1 MKKVMEQSEERLS
14 RIDAYNKLVDV
25 AILTK
30 TSSKAVADIVNNELG
45 IECNASDVQEILK
58 SSVSASDMHKIRRE
72 IEENASIKME
82 NANGTSFLRK
92 YVSFSGR
99 ISRSEYWVLKL
110 LILPMM
116 ASILLCGVVMM
127 WSKTGNDAG
136 MLVLTVIIFICFIYF
151 NIVADVRRLH
161 DIGESG
167 WLVLLELVPLANI
180 VIAAFLFFKGSQ
192 SAGNQHKDL
201 KSSH

>member
-1 MKKVMEQSEERLS
+1 MYALFRDLQPGS
-14 RIDAYNKLVDV
+14 
-25 AILTK
+25 
-30 TSSKAVADIVNNELG
+30 
-45 IECNASDVQEILK
+45 VQEILK

-99 ISRSEYWVLKL
+99 ISRSEYWALKL
-110 LILPMM
+110 LILPIMVI
-116 ASILLCGVVMM
+116 ILLNGVAMV
-127 WSKTGNDAG
+127 WDKTGNDLG
-136 MLVLTVIIFICFIYF
+136 ILVLFVIIFISYIYF

-167 WLVLLELVPLANI
+167 WLVLLELVPLVNI

>member
-1 MKKVMEQSEERLS
+1 MEQSEERLS
-14 RIDAYNKLVDV
+14 RINAYNKLVDA

-30 TSSKAVADIVNNELG
+30 TSSKSVADIVNNELG

-72 IEENASIKME
+72 IEGNASIKMG
-82 NANGTSFLRK
+82 NANRNLFLKK

-99 ISRSEYWVLKL
+99 ISRSEYWALKL
-110 LILPMM
+110 LILPIMVI
-116 ASILLCGVVMM
+116 ILLNGVAMV
-127 WSKTGNDAG
+127 WDKTGNDLG
-136 MLVLTVIIFICFIYF
+136 ILVLFVIIFISYIYF

-167 WLVLLELVPLANI
+167 WLVLLELVPLVNI

-192 SAGNQHKDL
+192 SVGN
-201 KSSH
+201 

>member
-1 MKKVMEQSEERLS
+1 MEQSEERLS
-14 RIDAYNKLVDV
+14 RINAYNKLVDA

-30 TSSKAVADIVNNELG
+30 TSSKSVADIVNHELG

-82 NANGTSFLRK
+82 IANGTSFLRK

-99 ISRSEYWVLKL
+99 ISRSEYWALKL
-110 LILPMM
+110 LILPIMVI
-116 ASILLCGVVMM
+116 ILLNGVAMV
-127 WSKTGNDAG
+127 WDKTGNDLG
-136 MLVLTVIIFICFIYF
+136 ILVLFVIIFISYIYF

-167 WLVLLELVPLANI
+167 WLVLLELVPLVNI

>member
-72 IEENASIKME
+72 IEGNASIKMG
-82 NANGTSFLRK
+82 NANRNLFLKK

-99 ISRSEYWVLKL
+99 ISRSEYWALKL
-110 LILPMM
+110 LILPIV
-116 ASILLCGVVMM
+116 AIILLYGVAMV
-127 WSKTGNDAG
+127 WDKTGNDSG
-136 MLVLTVIIFICFIYF
+136 ILVLFVIIFISYIYF

-167 WLVLLELVPLANI
+167 WLVLLELVPLVDI

>member
-1 MKKVMEQSEERLS
+1 MEQSEERLS

-72 IEENASIKME
+72 IEGNASIKMG
-82 NANGTSFLRK
+82 NANRNLFLKK

-99 ISRSEYWVLKL
+99 ISRSEYWALKL
-110 LILPMM
+110 LILPIMVI
-116 ASILLCGVVMM
+116 ILLNGVAMV
-127 WSKTGNDAG
+127 WDKTGNDSG
-136 MLVLTVIIFICFIYF
+136 ILVLFVIIFISYIYF

>member
-1 MKKVMEQSEERLS
+1 MEQSEERLS
-14 RIDAYNKLVDV
+14 RINAYNKLVDA

-30 TSSKAVADIVNNELG
+30 TSSKSVADIVNHELG

-82 NANGTSFLRK
+82 NANGTSSLRK

-99 ISRSEYWVLKL
+99 ISRSEYWALKL
-110 LILPMM
+110 LILPIMVI
-116 ASILLCGVVMM
+116 ILLNGVAMV
-127 WSKTGNDAG
+127 WDKTGNDLG
-136 MLVLTVIIFICFIYF
+136 ILVLFVIIFISYIYF

-167 WLVLLELVPLANI
+167 WLVLLELVPLVNI

>member
-1 MKKVMEQSEERLS
+1 
-14 RIDAYNKLVDV
+14 
-25 AILTK
+25 
-30 TSSKAVADIVNNELG
+30 
-45 IECNASDVQEILK
+45 
-58 SSVSASDMHKIRRE
+58 MHKIRRE
-72 IEENASIKME
+72 IEGNASIKMG
-82 NANGTSFLRK
+82 NANRNLFLKK

-167 WLVLLELVPLANI
+167 WWVFLKLVPLANI
-180 VIAAFLFFKGSQ
+180 VIAAFLFFKGGQ
-192 SAGNQHKDL
+192 AVGNQHRDL
-201 KSSH
+201 RASH

>member
-1 MKKVMEQSEERLS
+1 MEQSEERLS
-14 RIDAYNKLVDV
+14 RINAYNKLVDA

-30 TSSKAVADIVNNELG
+30 ISSKSVADIVNHELG
-45 IECNASDVQEILK
+45 IECNASNVQEILK

-72 IEENASIKME
+72 IEGNASIKME

-92 YVSFSGR
+92 YVSFSGC
-99 ISRSEYWVLKL
+99 ISRSEYWALKL
-110 LILPMM
+110 LILPIV
-116 ASILLCGVVMM
+116 AIILLYGVAMV
-127 WSKTGNDAG
+127 WDKTGNDSG
-136 MLVLTVIIFICFIYF
+136 ILVLFVIIFISYIYF
-151 NIVADVRRLH
+151 NIVADFRRLH

-167 WLVLLELVPLANI
+167 WLVLLKLVPLANI

>member
-1 MKKVMEQSEERLS
+1 MEQSEERLS
-14 RIDAYNKLVDV
+14 RINAYNKLVDA
-25 AILTK
+25 AILAK
-30 TSSKAVADIVNNELG
+30 TSSKSVADIVNHELG
-45 IECNASDVQEILK
+45 IECNA
-58 SSVSASDMHKIRRE
+58 A
-72 IEENASIKME
+72 
-82 NANGTSFLRK
+82 NANVTSFLRK

-99 ISRSEYWVLKL
+99 ISRSEYWALKL
-110 LILPMM
+110 LILPIV
-116 ASILLCGVVMM
+116 AIILLYGVAMV
-127 WSKTGNDAG
+127 WDKTGNDSG
-136 MLVLTVIIFICFIYF
+136 ILVLFVIIFISYIYF

>member
-1 MKKVMEQSEERLS
+1 MKVMEQSEERLS
-14 RIDAYNKLVDV
+14 RINAYNKLVDA

-30 TSSKAVADIVNNELG
+30 TSSKSVADIVNHELG
-45 IECNASDVQEILK
+45 IECNAANVQEILK

-99 ISRSEYWVLKL
+99 ISRSEYWALKL
-110 LILPMM
+110 LILPIMVI
-116 ASILLCGVVMM
+116 ILLNGVAMV
-127 WSKTGNDAG
+127 WDKTGNDSG
-136 MLVLTVIIFICFIYF
+136 ILVLFVIIFISYIYF

-167 WLVLLELVPLANI
+167 WLVRLELFLWSTLSLRRFFFLKVANQL
-180 VIAAFLFFKGSQ
+180 VINIKT
-192 SAGNQHKDL
+192 
-201 KSSH
+201 

>member
-1 MKKVMEQSEERLS
+1 MEQSEERLS
-14 RIDAYNKLVDV
+14 RINAYNKLVDA

-30 TSSKAVADIVNNELG
+30 TSSKSVADIVNHELG
-45 IECNASDVQEILK
+45 IECNAANVQEILK

-92 YVSFSGR
+92 YVSFFGR
-99 ISRSEYWVLKL
+99 ISRSEYWALKL
-110 LILPMM
+110 LILPIMVI
-116 ASILLCGVVMM
+116 ILLNGVAMV
-127 WSKTGNDAG
+127 WDKTGNDSG
-136 MLVLTVIIFICFIYF
+136 ILVLFVIIFISYIYF

-167 WLVLLELVPLANI
+167 WLVLLKLVPLANI

>member
-1 MKKVMEQSEERLS
+1 MEQSEERLS

-99 ISRSEYWVLKL
+99 ISRSEYWALKL
-110 LILPMM
+110 LILPIMVI
-116 ASILLCGVVMM
+116 ILLNGVAMV
-127 WSKTGNDAG
+127 WDKTGNDSG
-136 MLVLTVIIFICFIYF
+136 ILVLFVIIFISYIYF

-167 WLVLLELVPLANI
+167 WLVLLELVPLVNI
-180 VIAAFLFFKGSQ
+180 VIAAFLFFKGGQ
-192 SAGNQHKDL
+192 AVGNQHRDL
-201 KSSH
+201 RASH

>member
-1 MKKVMEQSEERLS
+1 MKEVMEQSEERLS

-30 TSSKAVADIVNNELG
+30 TSSRAVADIVNNELG

-72 IEENASIKME
+72 IEGNASIKMG
-82 NANGTSFLRK
+82 NANRNLFLKK

-99 ISRSEYWVLKL
+99 ISRSEYWALKL
-110 LILPMM
+110 LILPIMVI
-116 ASILLCGVVMM
+116 ILLNGVAMV
-127 WSKTGNDAG
+127 WDKTGNDSG
-136 MLVLTVIIFICFIYF
+136 ILVLFVIIFISYIYF

>member
-1 MKKVMEQSEERLS
+1 MEQSEERLS
-14 RIDAYNKLVDV
+14 RINAYNKLVDA

-30 TSSKAVADIVNNELG
+30 TSSKSVADIVNHELG
-45 IECNASDVQEILK
+45 IECNAANVQEILK

-72 IEENASIKME
+72 IEGNASIKME

-92 YVSFSGR
+92 Y
-99 ISRSEYWVLKL
+99 SRSEDWALKL
-110 LILPMM
+110 LILPIV
-116 ASILLCGVVMM
+116 AIILLYGVAMV
-127 WSKTGNDAG
+127 WDKTGNNSG
-136 MLVLTVIIFICFIYF
+136 ILVLFVIIFISYIYF

-167 WLVLLELVPLANI
+167 WLVLLKLVPLANI

>member
-72 IEENASIKME
+72 IEGNASIKME

-99 ISRSEYWVLKL
+99 ISRSEYWALKL

-151 NIVADVRRLH
+151 NIVADVRRLQ
-161 DIGESG
+161 DRKSTR
-167 WLVLLELVPLANI
+167 LN
-180 VIAAFLFFKGSQ
+180 
-192 SAGNQHKDL
+192 
-201 KSSH
+201 SSHSRKSRMPSSA

>member
-1 MKKVMEQSEERLS
+1 ML
-14 RIDAYNKLVDV
+14 
-25 AILTK
+25 
-30 TSSKAVADIVNNELG
+30 
-45 IECNASDVQEILK
+45 
-58 SSVSASDMHKIRRE
+58 
-72 IEENASIKME
+72 
-82 NANGTSFLRK
+82 
-92 YVSFSGR
+92 
-99 ISRSEYWVLKL
+99 SRSEYWALKL
-110 LILPMM
+110 LILPIV
-116 ASILLCGVVMM
+116 AIILLYGVAMV
-127 WSKTGNDAG
+127 WDKTGNDSG
-136 MLVLTVIIFICFIYF
+136 ILVLFVIIFISYIYF

>member
-1 MKKVMEQSEERLS
+1 MKVMEQSEERLS
-14 RIDAYNKLVDV
+14 RINAYNKLVDA

-30 TSSKAVADIVNNELG
+30 TSSKSVADIVNHELG

-99 ISRSEYWVLKL
+99 ISRSEYWALKL
-110 LILPMM
+110 LILPIMVIILLNGVAM
-116 ASILLCGVVMM
+116 VWIKQGMNLGILCFICDYFLFLIYISILLQM
-127 WSKTGNDAG
+127 
-136 MLVLTVIIFICFIYF
+136 
-151 NIVADVRRLH
+151 
-161 DIGESG
+161 SG
-167 WLVLLELVPLANI
+167 G
-180 VIAAFLFFKGSQ
+180 FMT
-192 SAGNQHKDL
+192 
-201 KSSH
+201 

>member
-1 MKKVMEQSEERLS
+1 MEQSEERLS
-14 RIDAYNKLVDV
+14 RINAYNKLVDA

-30 TSSKAVADIVNNELG
+30 TSSKSVADIVNHELG
-45 IECNASDVQEILK
+45 IECNAANVQEILK

-99 ISRSEYWVLKL
+99 ISRSEYWALKL
-110 LILPMM
+110 LILPI
-116 ASILLCGVVMM
+116 ILLNGVAMV
-127 WSKTGNDAG
+127 WDKTGNDSG
-136 MLVLTVIIFICFIYF
+136 ILVSFVIIFISYIYF

>member
-1 MKKVMEQSEERLS
+1 MEQSEERLS
-14 RIDAYNKLVDV
+14 RINAYNKLVDA
-25 AILTK
+25 AILAK
-30 TSSKAVADIVNNELG
+30 TSSKSVADIVNHELG
-45 IECNASDVQEILK
+45 IECNAANVQEILK

-72 IEENASIKME
+72 IEVKME

-99 ISRSEYWVLKL
+99 ISRSEYWALKL
-110 LILPMM
+110 LILPIV
-116 ASILLCGVVMM
+116 AIILLYGVAMV
-127 WSKTGNDAG
+127 WDKTGNDSG
-136 MLVLTVIIFICFIYF
+136 ILVLFVIIFISYIYF

>member
-1 MKKVMEQSEERLS
+1 MEQSEERLS

-72 IEENASIKME
+72 IEGNASIKME

-99 ISRSEYWVLKL
+99 ISRSEYWALKL

-116 ASILLCGVVMM
+116 ASILLWGVVMM

-167 WLVLLELVPLANI
+167 WWVFLKLVPLANI
-180 VIAAFLFFKGSQ
+180 VIAAFLFFKGGQ
-192 SAGNQHKDL
+192 AVGNQHRDL
-201 KSSH
+201 RASH

>member
-1 MKKVMEQSEERLS
+1 MEQSEERLS
-14 RIDAYNKLVDV
+14 RINAYNKLVDA
-25 AILTK
+25 AILAK
-30 TSSKAVADIVNNELG
+30 TSSKSVADIVNHELG
-45 IECNASDVQEILK
+45 IECNAANVQEILK

-72 IEENASIKME
+72 IEGNASIKME

-99 ISRSEYWVLKL
+99 ISRSEYWALKL
-110 LILPMM
+110 LILPI
-116 ASILLCGVVMM
+116 ILLYGVAMV
-127 WSKTGNDAG
+127 WDKTGNDSG
-136 MLVLTVIIFICFIYF
+136 ILVLFVIIFISYIYF

>member
-1 MKKVMEQSEERLS
+1 MEQSEERLS
-14 RIDAYNKLVDV
+14 RINAYNKLVDA

-30 TSSKAVADIVNNELG
+30 TSSKSVADIVNHELG
-45 IECNASDVQEILK
+45 IECNAANVQEILK

-92 YVSFSGR
+92 YVSFFFF
-99 ISRSEYWVLKL
+99 ISRSEYWALKL
-110 LILPMM
+110 LILPIMVI
-116 ASILLCGVVMM
+116 ILLNGVAMV
-127 WSKTGNDAG
+127 WDKTGNDSG
-136 MLVLTVIIFICFIYF
+136 ILVLFVIIFISYIYF

>member
-1 MKKVMEQSEERLS
+1 MEQSEERLS
-14 RIDAYNKLVDV
+14 RINAYNKLVDA

-30 TSSKAVADIVNNELG
+30 TSSKSVADIVNHELG

-82 NANGTSFLRK
+82 NANRTSFLRK

-99 ISRSEYWVLKL
+99 ISRSEYWALKL
-110 LILPMM
+110 LILPIMVI
-116 ASILLCGVVMM
+116 ILLNGVAMV
-127 WSKTGNDAG
+127 WDKTGNDLG
-136 MLVLTVIIFICFIYF
+136 ILVLFVIIFISYIYF

-167 WLVLLELVPLANI
+167 WLVLLELVPLVNI

>member
-72 IEENASIKME
+72 IEGNSSICSQKENIPLIHPNLSYFTISIM
-82 NANGTSFLRK
+82 
-92 YVSFSGR
+92 
-99 ISRSEYWVLKL
+99 
-110 LILPMM
+110 
-116 ASILLCGVVMM
+116 
-127 WSKTGNDAG
+127 
-136 MLVLTVIIFICFIYF
+136 
-151 NIVADVRRLH
+151 
-161 DIGESG
+161 
-167 WLVLLELVPLANI
+167 
-180 VIAAFLFFKGSQ
+180 
-192 SAGNQHKDL
+192 
-201 KSSH
+201 

>member
-1 MKKVMEQSEERLS
+1 MEQSEERLS
-14 RIDAYNKLVDV
+14 RINAYNKLVDA

-30 TSSKAVADIVNNELG
+30 TSSKSVADIVNHELG

-92 YVSFSGR
+92 YVCFSGR
-99 ISRSEYWVLKL
+99 ISRSEYWALKL
-110 LILPMM
+110 LILPIMVI
-116 ASILLCGVVMM
+116 ILLNGVAMV
-127 WSKTGNDAG
+127 WDKTGNDLG
-136 MLVLTVIIFICFIYF
+136 ILVLFVIIFISYIYF

-167 WLVLLELVPLANI
+167 WLVLLELVPLVNI

>member
-72 IEENASIKME
+72 IEGNASIKME

-99 ISRSEYWVLKL
+99 ISRSEYWALKL

-127 WSKTGNDAG
+127 CSKTGNDAG

-167 WLVLLELVPLANI
+167 WWVFLKLVPLANI
-180 VIAAFLFFKGSQ
+180 VIAAFLFFKGGQ
-192 SAGNQHKDL
+192 AVGNQHRDL
-201 KSSH
+201 RASH